1 MALKGRNKARTNR
14 NRNGVRPAQDPNVP
28 LFKDPTPRSST
39 PYKQAM
45 TKKLGTS
52 STRVGP
58 PVNSWDVSFTKMKR
72 QKQTIK
78 NFRSGK

>member
-1 MALKGRNKARTNR
+1 MATKGRNKTRTNR
-14 NRNGVRPAQDPNVP
+14 NRKGVRPAQDPNVP
-28 LFKDPTPRSST
+28 LFKDATPKSST
-39 PYKQAM
+39 PYKNAI
-45 TKKLGTS
+45 TKKHGTS

-58 PVNSWDVSFTKMKR
+58 PVNSWDVSFSKMKR